1 MKKFTIKG
9 VLDGFRSSVPQP
21 VKPDQEIVE
30 NLRSEHFQVK
40 KTFRHGFPHQPTAV
54 AFDPVQRL
62 LAIGTKSG
70 SLRILGRPGV
80 DAHVKHEGCSTVVQ
94 LQFLINEG
102 ALVSATADDT
112 LHLWNFRQKI
122 PQVVQSLKFQRE
134 RITCI
139 HLPLQSKWLY
149 VGTERGNIHILHIE
163 TFVLSGYVINWNK
176 AIEISRKTHPG
187 AVVHLSDNPLDLSK
201 MLIGYESGQIV
212 FWDLKT
218 KNADYRCQSEVPLRS
233 ISWHHEGKQFMS
245 SHTDG
250 SLSTWTMRQLKP
262 TNVTHPHAKTTK
274 DGEPEPCKPIQK
286 VEWKLSR
293 SGEAYVIFSGGLAY
307 DTTGRTPSITVI
319 HGKTTT
325 VLEMEHN
332 VIDFITLCESPW
344 TSDYQDP
351 YAVVVLLQNDL
362 VVIDLLTPGFP
373 CFENPYPMDIHE
385 SPVTCC
391 AYFADCP
398 SDLVPAFYS
407 VGSKSQKKTGFSE
420 KDWPIS
426 GGEWSSS
433 SSSYNEIILTGHAD
447 GSIKFWDASAGTLQV
462 LYKLKTAKLFEKGRT
477 RSTDS
482 EEDPLAIQLIYL
494 CPESRKLAIAGSG
507 KHVVLFKFKKVES
520 MSEVVTLEIS
530 LTADSGKEIES
541 SSDHDSPAGGNTS
554 GTGESK
560 VNESNQLLKVK
571 TGLQKRAPGFQAT
584 LICLTVAPNGEQ
596 PENITAL
603 SLNSSYG
610 LMAYGNESG
619 LAIIDI
625 VQKISLIVINTTDIG
640 SNMDPCQRVLRS
652 PKRQDDL
659 KRENED
665 KMKSPSTDQ
674 LTMCLPTL
682 KQTHRDSTV
691 ESEGLLAMVA
701 ENVQQPQQCPLRGGD
716 TQIGSNNSKEIAEEP
731 LNETSKPGCTTNEE
745 DCVKNHGWKGLRLK
759 RQLSKVDL
767 KIKST
772 FSPGLVTSQNGV
784 GTDSSGLKSSIF
796 YCNVNETVSP
806 LSRNESVVS
815 ESPLVVEGS
824 SSAPGYDSSTNDC
837 KKREIQHQGKS
848 VTSEG
853 ENDGKPTIAQSL
865 NENAIGRSDVAAAAV
880 RPVNL
885 LLAEN
890 EPKAP
895 RLKKIVKMKQS
906 KREGRLL
913 SVPNLKFAKND
924 PAVCDLRCEET
935 NNTASESFTGNL
947 IRRFSS
953 LRKEKKVP
961 IEVKKKPRAVSSMNG
976 MCMLPVTRRS
986 TVVVGGS
993 GGCGEKN
1000 DNADGNNIC
1009 SSSSSYGNTGGDG
1022 GCDSEC
1028 AIGVSVPRSSI
1039 RSTMNSVDDDVTGA
1053 IATSRKSFTLEP
1065 RLSRAQDKYD
1075 SSFQRS
1081 RSSSMSSLEN
1091 ITTETISCLTFADSY
1106 TKKSDTSPAPT
1117 LWIGTSLGSVQ
1128 TVIFNTPARAERL
1141 AYPVVVSTC
1150 NGSTFKLKGCILS
1163 IFFLDCNGALIPY
1176 SYESWKDDGMESKER
1191 NKSQGKCTNSRMS
1204 PSMNA
1209 QVSTGDG
1216 FEDRQFVVLA
1226 SEKQARVVALPS
1238 QNCLYRQQLAENH
1251 IVIKAEI
1258 TSLKDNVCLV
1268 CYVSNGHI
1276 ATYSLPSLRPLI
1288 DVDFLPLIDL
1298 SFQTTKHGIVDPM
1311 LSIWGHQ
1318 LFVNGDTDQIAKTLC
1333 FSNRGHGLYLSSPT
1347 EIQKFSVSSQFCGEL
1362 TEMMGDLF
1370 IGHDMPEPPKESFF
1384 KGLFGGGSRSLDREE
1399 LFGESSGRASRTV
1412 AKHIPGPNAGAENLR
1427 ERVTTATGE
1436 VNMAHQMVLERG
1448 EKLSQLE
1455 ERTGRMMSEAE
1466 SFSQSAHGL
1475 VLKYKD
1481 KKWYQL

>member
-9 VLDGFRSSVPQP
+9 VLDGFRSSIPQP
-21 VKPDQEIVE
+21 AKSDQEIVE

-80 DAHVKHEGCSTVVQ
+80 DVHVKHEGCSAVMQ

-102 ALVSATADDT
+102 ALISATTDDT

-122 PQVVQSLKFQRE
+122 PQVVQSLKFQRD

-149 VGTERGNIHILHIE
+149 VGTERGNIHVLHIE

-187 AVVHLSDNPLDLSK
+187 AVVHLSDIPLDLSK
-201 MLIGYESGQIV
+201 ILIGYESGQIV

-218 KNADYRCQSEVPLRS
+218 KSADYRCHSDEPLKS
-233 ISWHHEGKQFMS
+233 ITWHHEGKQFMS
-245 SHTDG
+245 SHSDG
-250 SLSTWTMRQLKP
+250 SLLTWTVRQLKP
-262 TNVTHPHAKTTK
+262 TNVTHPHAKATK
-274 DGEPEPCKPIQK
+274 DGEPEPCKSIQK

-332 VIDFITLCESPW
+332 VVDFITLCESPW
-344 TSDYQDP
+344 TSDFQDP

-362 VVIDLLTPGFP
+362 VIIDLLTPGFP

-420 KDWPIS
+420 KEWPIS

-462 LYKLKTAKLFEKGRT
+462 LYKLKTAKLFEKSRV
-477 RSTDS
+477 RSVDS

-507 KHVVLFKFKKVES
+507 KYVVLFKFKKAES
-520 MSEVVTLEIS
+520 ISEVVTLEIS
-530 LTADSGKEIES
+530 LSQNPLREIETS
-541 SSDHDSPAGGNTS
+541 PDHDAPATGNVPS
-554 GTGESK
+554 GGESK
-560 VNESNQLLKVK
+560 HTSEYNHPLKVK
-571 TGLQKRAPGFQAT
+571 TGLQKRAAGFQAT
-584 LICLTVAPNGEQ
+584 LICLTIAPSGEQ
-596 PENITAL
+596 TENITAL

-610 LMAYGNESG
+610 LMAYGNETG
-619 LAIIDI
+619 LVIIDI
-625 VQKISLIVINTTDIG
+625 VQKISLIVLHTADLGG
-640 SNMDPCQRVLRS
+640 SGDPYQRVLRS
-652 PKRQDDL
+652 PKRQDDS

-665 KMKSPSTDQ
+665 KARSPSADQ
-674 LTMCLPTL
+674 LTTMCLPTL
-682 KQTHRDSTV
+682 KQTQPEATRESEPILTMPLADTHQHQQQQHSQCQRASPRDSSCPVGSNV
-691 ESEGLLAMVA
+691 EKLTEESTSEGSVKLVS
-701 ENVQQPQQCPLRGGD
+701 
-716 TQIGSNNSKEIAEEP
+716 GS
-731 LNETSKPGCTTNEE
+731 TTASNGE
-745 DCVKNHGWKGLRLK
+745 DSPKNHGWKGFRLK
-759 RQLSKVDL
+759 RQLSKVDI
-767 KIKST
+767 KIKNT
-772 FSPGLVTSQNGV
+772 FASSLVSSQNGV
-784 GTDSSGLKSSIF
+784 LQVGSESAPPKSSSVF
-796 YCNVNETVSP
+796 YCNVNESSRALSPVESLETEEDESVSCANP
-806 LSRNESVVS
+806 LGRESPQASCPHDTKNADTESERQSGVERNEAVERTHTANVTTMATNTMAAR
-815 ESPLVVEGS
+815 PLELS
-824 SSAPGYDSSTNDC
+824 L
-837 KKREIQHQGKS
+837 H
-848 VTSEG
+848 
-853 ENDGKPTIAQSL
+853 ENDRK
-865 NENAIGRSDVAAAAV
+865 
-880 RPVNL
+880 
-885 LLAEN
+885 
-890 EPKAP
+890 P
-895 RLKKIVKMKQS
+895 RLKRIVMGIQS

-913 SVPNLKFAKND
+913 SVPNLKYQKTD
-924 PAVCDLRCEET
+924 GSTVCDLRCED
-935 NNTASESFTGNL
+935 NTAPVADSFTGNL
-947 IRRFSS
+947 IRRFS
-953 LRKEKKVP
+953 RIDKF
-961 IEVKKKPRAVSSMNG
+961 
-976 MCMLPVTRRS
+976 
-986 TVVVGGS
+986 
-993 GGCGEKN
+993 
-1000 DNADGNNIC
+1000 DG
-1009 SSSSSYGNTGGDG
+1009 
-1022 GCDSEC
+1022 
-1028 AIGVSVPRSSI
+1028 
-1039 RSTMNSVDDDVTGA
+1039 
-1053 IATSRKSFTLEP
+1053 
-1065 RLSRAQDKYD
+1065 
-1075 SSFQRS
+1075 SFQRS

-1106 TKKSDTSPAPT
+1106 TKKSDTSTLPT
-1117 LWIGTSLGSVQ
+1117 LWVGTSLGSIQ
-1128 TVIFNTPARAERL
+1128 TIVFNPPVPGERHS
-1141 AYPVVVSTC
+1141 YPVVVSTC

-1163 IFFLDCNGALIPY
+1163 MSFLDCNGALIPY
-1176 SYESWKDDGMESKER
+1176 SFESWRDENVDGGKER
-1191 NKSQGKCTNSRMS
+1191 NKNQGKCNSRLS
-1204 PSMNA
+1204 PSLNA
-1209 QVSTGDG
+1209 QVTTGDG
-1216 FEDRQFVVLA
+1216 FEDRQFVVLT

-1238 QNCLYRQQLAENH
+1238 QDCVYRQQLAETH
-1251 IVIKAEI
+1251 IVIKAEV
-1258 TSLKDNVCLV
+1258 TTLKDNVCLV
-1268 CYVSNGHI
+1268 CYVSNGHVS
-1276 ATYSLPSLRPLI
+1276 TYSLPSLRPLI
-1288 DVDFLPLIDL
+1288 DVDFLPLTDL

-1347 EIQKFSVSSQFCGEL
+1347 EIQKFSISSEFCGEL

-1384 KGLFGGGSRSLDREE
+1384 RGLFGGGSRSLDREE

-1412 AKHIPGPNAGAENLR
+1412 AKHIPGPNAGTENMR
-1427 ERVTTATGE
+1427 ERVTGITGE
-1436 VNMAHQMVLERG
+1436 IAQAHHMVVERG
-1448 EKLSQLE
+1448 EKLSHLE
-1455 ERTGRMMSEAE
+1455 ERTARMMSEAE
-1466 SFSQSAHGL
+1466 NFSTSAHGL
-1475 VLKYKD
+1475 MLKYKD

>member
-30 NLRSEHFQVK
+30 NLRPEHFQVK

-80 DAHVKHEGCSTVVQ
+80 DAHVRHEGCTAVVQ

-149 VGTERGNIHILHIE
+149 VGTERGNIHVLHIE

-176 AIEISRKTHPG
+176 AIEVSRKTHPG

-201 MLIGYESGQIV
+201 MLIGYESGQMV

-218 KNADYRCQSEVPLRS
+218 KNAEYRCHSDVPLKS
-233 ISWHHEGKQFMS
+233 ISWHHEGKQFMC

-250 SLSTWTMRQLKP
+250 SLATWTVRQVKP
-262 TNVTHPHAKTTK
+262 TNITHPHAKTTK

-332 VIDFITLCESPW
+332 VIDFITLCENPW

-433 SSSYNEIILTGHAD
+433 SSGYNEIILTGHAD

-477 RSTDS
+477 RSIDS
-482 EEDPLAIQLIYL
+482 EEDPLAIQLIFL

-507 KHVVLFKFKKVES
+507 RHVVLFKFKKVES

-530 LTADSGKEIES
+530 LTADPAKEIES
-541 SSDHDSPAGGNTS
+541 SSDHDSPAGNTS
-554 GTGESK
+554 GSSESK
-560 VNESNQLLKVK
+560 NNESNQPLKVK
-571 TGLQKRAPGFQAT
+571 TGLQKRAAGFQAT
-584 LICLTVAPNGEQ
+584 LVCLTIANIGEQ
-596 PENITAL
+596 AENITAL

-619 LAIIDI
+619 IVIIDI
-625 VQKISLIVINTTDIG
+625 VQKISLIVLNTADIG
-640 SNMDPCQRVLRS
+640 GNTDPCQRVLRS
-652 PKRQDDL
+652 PKRQDEL

-665 KMKSPSTDQ
+665 KARSPSTDQ

-682 KQTHRDSTV
+682 KQ
-691 ESEGLLAMVA
+691 
-701 ENVQQPQQCPLRGGD
+701 
-716 TQIGSNNSKEIAEEP
+716 
-731 LNETSKPGCTTNEE
+731 
-745 DCVKNHGWKGLRLK
+745 
-759 RQLSKVDL
+759 
-767 KIKST
+767 
-772 FSPGLVTSQNGV
+772 
-784 GTDSSGLKSSIF
+784 
-796 YCNVNETVSP
+796 
-806 LSRNESVVS
+806 
-815 ESPLVVEGS
+815 
-824 SSAPGYDSSTNDC
+824 
-837 KKREIQHQGKS
+837 
-848 VTSEG
+848 
-853 ENDGKPTIAQSL
+853 
-865 NENAIGRSDVAAAAV
+865 
-880 RPVNL
+880 
-885 LLAEN
+885 
-890 EPKAP
+890 
-895 RLKKIVKMKQS
+895 
-906 KREGRLL
+906 
-913 SVPNLKFAKND
+913 
-924 PAVCDLRCEET
+924 
-935 NNTASESFTGNL
+935 
-947 IRRFSS
+947 
-953 LRKEKKVP
+953 
-961 IEVKKKPRAVSSMNG
+961 MNG

-993 GGCGEKN
+993 GCGEKG
-1000 DNADGNNIC
+1000 DNADSNSC
-1009 SSSSSYGNTGGDG
+1009 SPCGNTGDG
-1022 GCDSEC
+1022 GCNSESSGGPSTS
-1028 AIGVSVPRSSI
+1028 GVCIPRSGVQN
-1039 RSTMNSVDDDVTGA
+1039 TVNSGDDD
-1053 IATSRKSFTLEP
+1053 IAGSNANSRKSLTIEA
-1065 RLSRAQDKYD
+1065 RQSRAQGIRKLQKCLSTTTNHYELDSSSLNNFPTTSLLSSHRNTEIRGYSSTTPQASFNYQNILSNTRQYNSFDKYD

-1106 TKKSDTSPAPT
+1106 TKKSDTSPVPT
-1117 LWIGTSLGSVQ
+1117 LWIGTSLGSIQ
-1128 TVIFNTPARAERL
+1128 TVIFNTPARGERH
-1141 AYPVVVSTC
+1141 AHPVVVSTC

-1163 IFFLDCNGALIPY
+1163 MFFLDCNGALIPY
-1176 SYESWKDDGMESKER
+1176 SYESWKDDSMESKER
-1191 NKSQGKCTNSRMS
+1191 NRSQGKCNSRTSS
-1204 PSMNA
+1204 PSMNT
-1209 QVSTGDG
+1209 QVTTGEG

-1238 QNCLYRQQLAENH
+1238 QNCQYRQQLAESH

-1268 CYVSNGHI
+1268 CYISNGHI

-1370 IGHDMPEPPKESFF
+1370 TGHDMPEPPKESFF

-1412 AKHIPGPNAGAENLR
+1412 AKHIPGPNAATENMR

-1436 VNMAHQMVLERG
+1436 VNVAHQMVLERG

-1466 SFSQSAHGL
+1466 GFSQSAHGL
-1475 VLKYKD
+1475 MLKYKD

>member
-30 NLRSEHFQVK
+30 NLRPEHFQVK
-40 KTFRHGFPHQPTAV
+40 KTFRHGFPHQPTAL

-80 DAHVKHEGCSTVVQ
+80 DAHVKHEGCAAVIQ

-112 LHLWNFRQKI
+112 VHLWNFRQKI
-122 PQVVQSLKFQRE
+122 PQVVQSLKFQRD

-176 AIEISRKTHPG
+176 AIEVSRKTHPG

-201 MLIGYESGQIV
+201 MLIGYTTGQIV
-212 FWDLKT
+212 LWDLKT
-218 KNADYRCQSEVPLRS
+218 KNADYRCQTDDPLKS
-233 ISWHHEGKQFMS
+233 ITWHHEGKQFMC

-250 SLSTWTMRQLKP
+250 SLSTWTVRQLKP
-262 TNVTHPHAKTTK
+262 ANVTYPHAKSTK
-274 DGEPEPCKPIQK
+274 DGEPELCKPIQK

-332 VIDFITLCESPW
+332 VIDFVTLCDSPW
-344 TSDYQDP
+344 ASDFQDP

-420 KDWPIS
+420 KEWPIS

-462 LYKLKTAKLFEKGRT
+462 LYKLKTAKLFEKTRT
-477 RSTDS
+477 RSIDS
-482 EEDPLAIQLIYL
+482 EEDPLAIQLIFL

-520 MSEVVTLEIS
+520 MSEVVTLEICLS
-530 LTADSGKEIES
+530 VDPGKEADNSPDRE
-541 SSDHDSPAGGNTS
+541 SPATGNTV
-554 GTGESK
+554 GNVESK
-560 VNESNQLLKVK
+560 NTDFNHPLKIK
-571 TGLQKRAPGFQAT
+571 TGLQKRAAGFQAT
-584 LICLTVAPNGEQ
+584 LICLTTAPSGEQ
-596 PENITAL
+596 PENITSL

-610 LMAYGNESG
+610 LLAYGNESG
-619 LAIIDI
+619 LVIVDI
-625 VQKISLIVINTTDIG
+625 VQKISLIVLNTSDLGGG
-640 SNMDPCQRVLRS
+640 SDPYQRVLRS

-659 KRENED
+659 RRENED
-665 KMKSPSTDQ
+665 KARSPSTDQ
-674 LTMCLPTL
+674 SQRESAMESEPVVT
-682 KQTHRDSTV
+682 RIADSTQQV
-691 ESEGLLAMVA
+691 SLPNESQTG
-701 ENVQQPQQCPLRGGD
+701 
-716 TQIGSNNSKEIAEEP
+716 NNSDKSSGEE
-731 LNETSKPGCTTNEE
+731 STNEHNKTGNDDE
-745 DCVKNHGWKGLRLK
+745 CQKIQGWKGFSLK

-767 KIKST
+767 KIKNT
-772 FSPGLVTSQNGV
+772 FTPSLVSSQNGSS
-784 GTDSSGLKSSIF
+784 SSGLMQVPQCQQTSGDTGSQKSSTF
-796 YCNVNETVSP
+796 YCNINETASTSRSLSP
-806 LSRNESVVS
+806 VESVDS
-815 ESPLVVEGS
+815 ESSLSPENQS
-824 SSAPGYDSSTNDC
+824 PGHESPQIDDRKGEMQEARSPTNENENE
-837 KKREIQHQGKS
+837 KMII
-848 VTSEG
+848 
-853 ENDGKPTIAQSL
+853 NDG
-865 NENAIGRSDVAAAAV
+865 NIGVKTEVV
-880 RPVNL
+880 RPMNL
-885 LLAEN
+885 SLPEN
-890 EPKAP
+890 ELKPP
-895 RLKKIVKMKQS
+895 RLKRIAKIKQV
-906 KREGRLL
+906 KRESRLL
-913 SVPNLKFAKND
+913 SVPNLKFSKNETT
-924 PAVCDLRCEET
+924 VCDLRCEENAT
-935 NNTASESFTGNL
+935 SESFTCNL
-947 IRRFSS
+947 IRRFS
-953 LRKEKKVP
+953 RVDKF
-961 IEVKKKPRAVSSMNG
+961 
-976 MCMLPVTRRS
+976 
-986 TVVVGGS
+986 
-993 GGCGEKN
+993 
-1000 DNADGNNIC
+1000 DG
-1009 SSSSSYGNTGGDG
+1009 
-1022 GCDSEC
+1022 
-1028 AIGVSVPRSSI
+1028 
-1039 RSTMNSVDDDVTGA
+1039 
-1053 IATSRKSFTLEP
+1053 
-1065 RLSRAQDKYD
+1065 
-1075 SSFQRS
+1075 SFQRS

-1106 TKKSDTSPAPT
+1106 TKKNDTNGMPT

-1128 TVIFNTPARAERL
+1128 TVVFNTPAHGERH
-1141 AYPVVVSTC
+1141 AHPVVVSTC

-1163 IFFLDCNGALIPY
+1163 MSFLDCNGALIPY
-1176 SYESWKDDGMESKER
+1176 SFESWKDENTDGKER
-1191 NKSQGKCTNSRMS
+1191 NKSQVKCTNSRMS
-1204 PSMNA
+1204 PSANT
-1209 QVSTGDG
+1209 QVSGDN

-1238 QNCLYRQQLAENH
+1238 QNCVYRQQLADTH
-1251 IVIKAEI
+1251 IVIKAEV
-1258 TSLKDNVCLV
+1258 TSLKENVCLV

-1276 ATYSLPSLRPLI
+1276 TTYSLPSLRPLI

-1333 FSNRGHGLYLSSPT
+1333 FSNRGHGLYLSSPM
-1347 EIQKFSVSSQFCGEL
+1347 EIQKFSVSSEFCAEL

-1370 IGHDMPEPPKESFF
+1370 IGHDMPEPPKEGFF

-1412 AKHIPGPNAGAENLR
+1412 AKHIPGPNDAIR
-1427 ERVTTATGE
+1427 ERVTSATGE
-1436 VNMAHQMVLERG
+1436 VNIAHQMVVERG

-1455 ERTGRMMSEAE
+1455 ERSARMMSEAE
-1466 SFSQSAHGL
+1466 NFSQGAHGL
-1475 VLKYKD
+1475 MLKYKD

>member
-21 VKPDQEIVE
+21 AKPDQEIVE
-30 NLRSEHFQVK
+30 NLRPEHFQVK
-40 KTFRHGFPHQPTAV
+40 KTFRHGFPHQPTAL

-80 DAHVKHEGCSTVVQ
+80 DAHVKHEECVAVLR

-102 ALVSATADDT
+102 ALVSATEDDT

-122 PQVVQSLKFQRE
+122 PQVVHSLKFQRD

-149 VGTERGNIHILHIE
+149 IGTDRGNIHILHIE

-176 AIEISRKTHPG
+176 AIEVSRKTHPG

-201 MLIGYESGQIV
+201 MLIGYSTGQIV
-212 FWDLKT
+212 LWDLKT
-218 KNADYRCQSEVPLRS
+218 KSADYRCQTDDLLTS
-233 ISWHHEGKQFMS
+233 ITWHHEGKQFMC
-245 SHTDG
+245 SHSDG
-250 SLSTWTMRQLKP
+250 SLSTWTLRQLKP
-262 TNVTHPHAKTTK
+262 TITFPHAKFTK
-274 DGEPEPCKPIQK
+274 DGEPERCKAIQK

-293 SGEAYVIFSGGLAY
+293 SGEAYVIFSGGLAQ

-332 VIDFITLCESPW
+332 VVDFITLCDSPW
-344 TSDYQDP
+344 ASDFQDP

-362 VVIDLLTPGFP
+362 VVIDLLTTGFP

-420 KDWPIS
+420 KEWPIS

-462 LYKLKTAKLFEKGRT
+462 LYKLKTAKLFEKTKT
-477 RSTDS
+477 RSIDS
-482 EEDPLAIQLIYL
+482 EEDPLAIQLIFL

-520 MSEVVTLEIS
+520 MSEVVTLEICLS
-530 LTADSGKEIES
+530 VDPAKETDNSPDRE
-541 SSDHDSPAGGNTS
+541 SPATGNIVGNVETK
-554 GTGESK
+554 TIEF
-560 VNESNQLLKVK
+560 NHPLKVK
-571 TGLQKRAPGFQAT
+571 TGLQKRPAGFQAT
-584 LICLTVAPNGEQ
+584 LICLTTAPPGEL
-596 PENITAL
+596 PENITSL

-610 LMAYGNESG
+610 LLAYGNESG
-619 LAIIDI
+619 LVIVDI
-625 VQKISLIVINTTDIG
+625 VQKISLIVLNTSDLG
-640 SNMDPCQRVLRS
+640 SGDPYQRVLRS
-652 PKRQDDL
+652 PKRQDEL

-665 KMKSPSTDQ
+665 KARSPSTDQ
-674 LTMCLPTL
+674 MNGMCVLPVAG
-682 KQTHRDSTV
+682 RSTV
-691 ESEGLLAMVA
+691 GVGGEKGE
-701 ENVQQPQQCPLRGGD
+701 RGDNGD
-716 TQIGSNNSKEIAEEP
+716 NGDGCSAGGSGSNGAYNSD
-731 LNETSKPGCTTNEE
+731 G
-745 DCVKNHGWKGLRLK
+745 G
-759 RQLSKVDL
+759 
-767 KIKST
+767 
-772 FSPGLVTSQNGV
+772 
-784 GTDSSGLKSSIF
+784 
-796 YCNVNETVSP
+796 
-806 LSRNESVVS
+806 
-815 ESPLVVEGS
+815 GS
-824 SSAPGYDSSTNDC
+824 SSAGGVNMIRSGIRGAAAGVIISGTDDEINTVSRKGVTLDQRHPRAQGIRKLQKCLSTT
-837 KKREIQHQGKS
+837 
-848 VTSEG
+848 TSHFEVDPATG
-853 ENDGKPTIAQSL
+853 
-865 NENAIGRSDVAAAAV
+865 AAAAFPTV
-880 RPVNL
+880 
-885 LLAEN
+885 
-890 EPKAP
+890 
-895 RLKKIVKMKQS
+895 
-906 KREGRLL
+906 
-913 SVPNLKFAKND
+913 
-924 PAVCDLRCEET
+924 
-935 NNTASESFTGNL
+935 
-947 IRRFSS
+947 S
-953 LRKEKKVP
+953 LFY
-961 IEVKKKPRAVSSMNG
+961 AQ
-976 MCMLPVTRRS
+976 RS
-986 TVVVGGS
+986 TEMRSYPSAVPQAS
-993 GGCGEKN
+993 LNYQNILTNTRQYSSFDKF
-1000 DNADGNNIC
+1000 DG
-1009 SSSSSYGNTGGDG
+1009 
-1022 GCDSEC
+1022 
-1028 AIGVSVPRSSI
+1028 
-1039 RSTMNSVDDDVTGA
+1039 
-1053 IATSRKSFTLEP
+1053 
-1065 RLSRAQDKYD
+1065 
-1075 SSFQRS
+1075 SFQRS

-1106 TKKSDTSPAPT
+1106 TKKNDTNGMPT

-1128 TVIFNTPARAERL
+1128 TVVFNTPAHSERH
-1141 AYPVVVSTC
+1141 AHPVVVSTC

-1163 IFFLDCNGALIPY
+1163 MSFLDCNGALIPC
-1176 SYESWKDDGMESKER
+1176 SYESWKDESTDGKER

-1204 PSMNA
+1204 PSTNT
-1209 QVSTGDG
+1209 QVGGDN

-1238 QNCLYRQQLAENH
+1238 QNCVYRQQLAETH
-1251 IVIKAEI
+1251 IVIKAEV

-1276 ATYSLPSLRPLI
+1276 TTYSLPSLRPLI
-1288 DVDFLPLIDL
+1288 DIDFLPLIDL

-1311 LSIWGHQ
+1311 LTIWGHQ

-1333 FSNRGHGLYLSSPT
+1333 FSNRGHGLYLSSPM
-1347 EIQKFSVSSQFCGEL
+1347 EIQKFSVSSEFCGEL

-1384 KGLFGGGSRSLDREE
+1384 KGLFGGGSRSVDREE

-1412 AKHIPGPNAGAENLR
+1412 AKHIPGPNEAIR
-1427 ERVTTATGE
+1427 ERVSSATGE
-1436 VNMAHQMVLERG
+1436 VNMAHQMVVERG

-1466 SFSQSAHGL
+1466 NFSQGAHGL
-1475 VLKYKD
+1475 MLKYKD

>member
-30 NLRSEHFQVK
+30 NLRPEHFQVK

-54 AFDPVQRL
+54 AFDPVQKL

-80 DAHVKHEGCSTVVQ
+80 DAHVKHEGCTAVVQ

-122 PQVVQSLKFQRE
+122 PQVVQSIKFQRE

-149 VGTERGNIHILHIE
+149 VGTERGNIHVLHIE

-201 MLIGYESGQIV
+201 ILIGYESGQIV
-212 FWDLKT
+212 CWDLKT
-218 KNADYRCQSEVPLRS
+218 KNADYRCQSDVSLRS
-233 ISWHHEGKQFMS
+233 ISWHHEGKQFIS

-250 SLSTWTMRQLKP
+250 SLSTWSVRQVKP
-262 TNVTHPHAKTTK
+262 TNVTHPHAKITK
-274 DGEPEPCKPIQK
+274 DGEPEPCKPIHK
-286 VEWKLSR
+286 VEWKVSR
-293 SGEAYVIFSGGLAY
+293 SGEAYIIFSGGLAC

-344 TSDYQDP
+344 SSDYQDP
-351 YAVVVLLQNDL
+351 YAVVVLVQNDL

-420 KDWPIS
+420 RDWPIS
-426 GGEWSSS
+426 GGEWSSN

-447 GSIKFWDASAGTLQV
+447 GSIKFWDASTGTLQV

-477 RSTDS
+477 RSIDS
-482 EEDPLAIQLIYL
+482 EEDPLAIQLIFL
-494 CPESRKLAIAGSG
+494 CPESRKLAIAGG
-507 KHVVLFKFKKVES
+507 GRHVVLFKFKKVES
-520 MSEVVTLEIS
+520 MSEVVTLDVS
-530 LTADSGKEIES
+530 LTADSVKEVES
-541 SSDHDSPAGGNTS
+541 SSDHDSPAGNPPGN
-554 GTGESK
+554 
-560 VNESNQLLKVK
+560 NEPKPNELNHTLKVK
-571 TGLQKRAPGFQAT
+571 TGLQKRAAGFQAT
-584 LICLTVAPNGEQ
+584 LICLTTGGSGEQ

-619 LAIIDI
+619 LVIIDI
-625 VQKISLIVINTTDIG
+625 VQKISLIVLNTADIG
-640 SNMDPCQRVLRS
+640 GNTDPCQRVLRS
-652 PKRQDDL
+652 PKRQDEL
-659 KRENED
+659 KREYED
-665 KMKSPSTDQ
+665 KARSPSTDQ
-674 LTMCLPTL
+674 PTTCLPTL
-682 KQTHRDSTV
+682 KQ
-691 ESEGLLAMVA
+691 
-701 ENVQQPQQCPLRGGD
+701 VQISFAVFPD
-716 TQIGSNNSKEIAEEP
+716 
-731 LNETSKPGCTTNEE
+731 
-745 DCVKNHGWKGLRLK
+745 
-759 RQLSKVDL
+759 SKVD
-767 KIKST
+767 S
-772 FSPGLVTSQNGV
+772 
-784 GTDSSGLKSSIF
+784 
-796 YCNVNETVSP
+796 
-806 LSRNESVVS
+806 
-815 ESPLVVEGS
+815 
-824 SSAPGYDSSTNDC
+824 
-837 KKREIQHQGKS
+837 
-848 VTSEG
+848 
-853 ENDGKPTIAQSL
+853 
-865 NENAIGRSDVAAAAV
+865 
-880 RPVNL
+880 
-885 LLAEN
+885 
-890 EPKAP
+890 
-895 RLKKIVKMKQS
+895 
-906 KREGRLL
+906 
-913 SVPNLKFAKND
+913 
-924 PAVCDLRCEET
+924 
-935 NNTASESFTGNL
+935 
-947 IRRFSS
+947 
-953 LRKEKKVP
+953 
-961 IEVKKKPRAVSSMNG
+961 
-976 MCMLPVTRRS
+976 
-986 TVVVGGS
+986 
-993 GGCGEKN
+993 
-1000 DNADGNNIC
+1000 
-1009 SSSSSYGNTGGDG
+1009 
-1022 GCDSEC
+1022 
-1028 AIGVSVPRSSI
+1028 
-1039 RSTMNSVDDDVTGA
+1039 
-1053 IATSRKSFTLEP
+1053 
-1065 RLSRAQDKYD
+1065 DKYD

-1106 TKKSDTSPAPT
+1106 TRKSDTVPVPT
-1117 LWIGTSLGSVQ
+1117 LWIGTSLGSIQ
-1128 TVIFNTPARAERL
+1128 TVIFNTPPRGERH
-1141 AYPVVVSTC
+1141 AHPVVVSTC

-1163 IFFLDCNGALIPY
+1163 ISFLDCNGALIPY
-1176 SYESWKDDGMESKER
+1176 SFESWRDDSVENKDR

-1209 QVSTGDG
+1209 QVITGDG
-1216 FEDRQFVVLA
+1216 FEDRQFVVLV

-1238 QNCLYRQQLAENH
+1238 QNCLYRQQLAETH

-1258 TSLKDNVCLV
+1258 TTLKDNVCLV

-1276 ATYSLPSLRPLI
+1276 ATYSLPSLRSLI

-1318 LFVNGDTDQIAKTLC
+1318 LFVNGDTEQIAKTLC
-1333 FSNRGHGLYLSSPT
+1333 FSNKGHGLYLSSPT
-1347 EIQKFSVSSQFCGEL
+1347 EIQKFSVSSEFCGEL

-1399 LFGESSGRASRTV
+1399 LFGESSGRASRTI
-1412 AKHIPGPNAGAENLR
+1412 AKHIPGPNAGAEGIR

-1436 VNMAHQMVLERG
+1436 VNMAHQMVMERG

-1455 ERTGRMMSEAE
+1455 ERTARMMTEAE
-1466 SFSQSAHGL
+1466 GFSQSAHGL
-1475 VLKYKD
+1475 MLKYKD

>member
-30 NLRSEHFQVK
+30 NLRPEHFQVK

-70 SLRILGRPGV
+70 SLRILGRSGV
-80 DAHVKHEGCSTVVQ
+80 DAHVKHEGCTAVIQ

-149 VGTERGNIHILHIE
+149 VGTERGNIHVLHIE

-176 AIEISRKTHPG
+176 AIDISRKTHPG

-212 FWDLKT
+212 LWDLKT
-218 KNADYRCQSEVPLRS
+218 RNADYRCQSDVPLKS
-233 ISWHHEGKQFMS
+233 ISWHHEGKQFMC

-250 SLSTWTMRQLKP
+250 SLSTWTVRQVKS
-262 TNVTHPHAKTTK
+262 TNVTYPHAKTTK
-274 DGEPEPCKPIQK
+274 DGEPEPCKSIQK

-373 CFENPYPMDIHE
+373 CLENPYPMDIHE

-477 RSTDS
+477 RSIDS
-482 EEDPLAIQLIYL
+482 EEDPLAIQLMFL

-520 MSEVVTLEIS
+520 MSEVVTLEVS
-530 LTADSGKEIES
+530 LSADPGKEAEGS
-541 SSDHDSPAGGNTS
+541 PEHDSPAGNTS
-554 GTGESK
+554 GSSEAKNT
-560 VNESNQLLKVK
+560 ESNQSVKVK
-571 TGLQKRAPGFQAT
+571 SGLQKRAPGFQAT
-584 LICLTVAPNGEQ
+584 LICLTVAASGEQ

-603 SLNSSYG
+603 CLNSSYG

-619 LAIIDI
+619 VVIIDI
-625 VQKISLIVINTTDIG
+625 VQKLSLLVLNTADIG
-640 SNMDPCQRVLRS
+640 GGTDPYQRVLRS

-665 KMKSPSTDQ
+665 KARSPSTDQ
-674 LTMCLPTL
+674 
-682 KQTHRDSTV
+682 
-691 ESEGLLAMVA
+691 
-701 ENVQQPQQCPLRGGD
+701 
-716 TQIGSNNSKEIAEEP
+716 
-731 LNETSKPGCTTNEE
+731 
-745 DCVKNHGWKGLRLK
+745 
-759 RQLSKVDL
+759 
-767 KIKST
+767 
-772 FSPGLVTSQNGV
+772 
-784 GTDSSGLKSSIF
+784 
-796 YCNVNETVSP
+796 
-806 LSRNESVVS
+806 
-815 ESPLVVEGS
+815 
-824 SSAPGYDSSTNDC
+824 
-837 KKREIQHQGKS
+837 
-848 VTSEG
+848 
-853 ENDGKPTIAQSL
+853 
-865 NENAIGRSDVAAAAV
+865 
-880 RPVNL
+880 
-885 LLAEN
+885 
-890 EPKAP
+890 
-895 RLKKIVKMKQS
+895 
-906 KREGRLL
+906 
-913 SVPNLKFAKND
+913 
-924 PAVCDLRCEET
+924 
-935 NNTASESFTGNL
+935 
-947 IRRFSS
+947 
-953 LRKEKKVP
+953 
-961 IEVKKKPRAVSSMNG
+961 MNG
-976 MCMLPVTRRS
+976 MCMLPVTRRG
-986 TVVVGGS
+986 TMVVGGS
-993 GGCGEKN
+993 GCGEKG
-1000 DNADGNNIC
+1000 DNADNNSC
-1009 SSSSSYGNTGGDG
+1009 SSCGATGDG
-1022 GCDSEC
+1022 GCNNES
-1028 AIGVSVPRSSI
+1028 ASGVCTSRSGFRNNI
-1039 RSTMNSVDDDVTGA
+1039 NSADDDISGSNA
-1053 IATSRKSFTLEP
+1053 NPRKTLTVEP
-1065 RLSRAQDKYD
+1065 RQSRAQSMRKLQKCLSTTTNHYEVDPSSLNNFPTASLFSSHRSTEMRSYTPIGPQTLNYQNILSNTRQYNSFDKYD

-1106 TKKSDTSPAPT
+1106 TKKSDTIPVPT
-1117 LWIGTSLGSVQ
+1117 LWIGTSLGSIQ
-1128 TVIFNTPARAERL
+1128 TVTFNTPARGERH
-1141 AYPVVVSTC
+1141 AQAVVVSSCSILSSTD
-1150 NGSTFKLKGCILS
+1150 GSTFKLKGCILS
-1163 IFFLDCNGALIPY
+1163 MSFLDCNGALIPY
-1176 SYESWKDDGMESKER
+1176 SYESWRDDSVDGKER
-1191 NKSQGKCTNSRMS
+1191 NRSQGKCTNSRTS
-1204 PSMNA
+1204 PSMNT
-1209 QVSTGDG
+1209 QTSTGDG

-1226 SEKQARVVALPS
+1226 SEKQARVLALPS
-1238 QNCLYRQQLAENH
+1238 QNCLYRQQLAETH

-1258 TSLKDNVCLV
+1258 TTIKDNVCLV

-1333 FSNRGHGLYLSSPT
+1333 FSYRGHGLYLSSPT

-1412 AKHIPGPNAGAENLR
+1412 AKHIPGPTATTEPIR
-1427 ERVTTATGE
+1427 ERVTTACGE

-1448 EKLSQLE
+1448 DKLSQLE
-1455 ERTGRMMSEAE
+1455 DRTARMMSEAE
-1466 SFSQSAHGL
+1466 GFSQSAHGL
-1475 VLKYKD
+1475 MVKYKD

>member
-1 MKKFTIKG
+1 MSLLPVIDPDTVKQHCIAVNYENNSSHEAFAKTRRHTTTVTC

-30 NLRSEHFQVK
+30 NLRPEHFQVK

-80 DAHVKHEGCSTVVQ
+80 DAHVKHEGCTAVIQ

-134 RITCI
+134 RITYI

-218 KNADYRCQSEVPLRS
+218 KNADYRCQSDVPLKS
-233 ISWHHEGKQFMS
+233 ITWHHEGKQFMS

-250 SLSTWTMRQLKP
+250 SLSTWTVRQVKP

-274 DGEPEPCKPIQK
+274 DGEPEPCKLIQK

-433 SSSYNEIILTGHAD
+433 SSSYNEIIVTGHAD

-477 RSTDS
+477 RSIDS
-482 EEDPLAIQLIYL
+482 EEDPLAIQLIFL

-507 KHVVLFKFKKVES
+507 GHVVLFKFKKVES

-530 LTADSGKEIES
+530 LTAEPGKEVES
-541 SSDHDSPAGGNTS
+541 TSDHDSPAGNTS
-554 GTGESK
+554 GN
-560 VNESNQLLKVK
+560 NETKNPEVHQPLKVK
-571 TGLQKRAPGFQAT
+571 SGLQKRAPGFQAT
-584 LICLTVAPNGEQ
+584 LICLMVAASGEQ

-619 LAIIDI
+619 LVVVDI
-625 VQKISLIVINTTDIG
+625 VQKISLVVLNTSDIG
-640 SNMDPCQRVLRS
+640 GSADPCQRALRS

-659 KRENED
+659 KRESED
-665 KMKSPSTDQ
+665 KARSPSTDQ
-674 LTMCLPTL
+674 
-682 KQTHRDSTV
+682 
-691 ESEGLLAMVA
+691 
-701 ENVQQPQQCPLRGGD
+701 VQISFAVFPD
-716 TQIGSNNSKEIAEEP
+716 
-731 LNETSKPGCTTNEE
+731 
-745 DCVKNHGWKGLRLK
+745 
-759 RQLSKVDL
+759 SKVD
-767 KIKST
+767 S
-772 FSPGLVTSQNGV
+772 
-784 GTDSSGLKSSIF
+784 
-796 YCNVNETVSP
+796 
-806 LSRNESVVS
+806 
-815 ESPLVVEGS
+815 
-824 SSAPGYDSSTNDC
+824 
-837 KKREIQHQGKS
+837 
-848 VTSEG
+848 
-853 ENDGKPTIAQSL
+853 
-865 NENAIGRSDVAAAAV
+865 
-880 RPVNL
+880 
-885 LLAEN
+885 
-890 EPKAP
+890 
-895 RLKKIVKMKQS
+895 
-906 KREGRLL
+906 
-913 SVPNLKFAKND
+913 
-924 PAVCDLRCEET
+924 
-935 NNTASESFTGNL
+935 
-947 IRRFSS
+947 
-953 LRKEKKVP
+953 
-961 IEVKKKPRAVSSMNG
+961 
-976 MCMLPVTRRS
+976 
-986 TVVVGGS
+986 
-993 GGCGEKN
+993 
-1000 DNADGNNIC
+1000 
-1009 SSSSSYGNTGGDG
+1009 
-1022 GCDSEC
+1022 
-1028 AIGVSVPRSSI
+1028 
-1039 RSTMNSVDDDVTGA
+1039 
-1053 IATSRKSFTLEP
+1053 
-1065 RLSRAQDKYD
+1065 DKYD

-1106 TKKSDTSPAPT
+1106 TKKTDTTPVPT
-1117 LWIGTSLGSVQ
+1117 LWIGTSLGSIQ
-1128 TVIFNTPARAERL
+1128 TMIFNTPARGERH
-1141 AYPVVVSTC
+1141 AHPVVVSTC

-1163 IFFLDCNGALIPY
+1163 MSFLDCNGALIPY
-1176 SYESWKDDGMESKER
+1176 SYESWKDESVDGKER

-1204 PSMNA
+1204 PSMTTQA
-1209 QVSTGDG
+1209 TTGEG
-1216 FEDRQFVVLA
+1216 FEDRQFIVLT
-1226 SEKQARVVALPS
+1226 SEKQARVLALPS
-1238 QNCLYRQQLAENH
+1238 QNCLYRQQLAETH

-1258 TSLKDNVCLV
+1258 TSIKDNVCLV
-1268 CYVSNGHI
+1268 CYVSNGHV
-1276 ATYSLPSLRPLI
+1276 AAYSLPSLRPLI

-1318 LFVNGDTDQIAKTLC
+1318 LFVNGDTDQIARTLG

-1347 EIQKFSVSSQFCGEL
+1347 EIQKFSISSQFCGEL

-1412 AKHIPGPNAGAENLR
+1412 AKHIPGPNAGTEALR
-1427 ERVTTATGE
+1427 ERVTSATGE
-1436 VNMAHQMVLERG
+1436 VSLAHQMVMERG

-1455 ERTGRMMSEAE
+1455 DRTARMMTEAE
-1466 SFSQSAHGL
+1466 GFSQSAHGL
-1475 VLKYKD
+1475 MLKYKD

>member
-30 NLRSEHFQVK
+30 NLRPEHFQVK

-80 DAHVKHEGCSTVVQ
+80 DAHVRHEGCTAVVQ

-149 VGTERGNIHILHIE
+149 VGTERGNIHVLHIE

-176 AIEISRKTHPG
+176 AIEVSRKTHPG

-201 MLIGYESGQIV
+201 MLIGYESGQMV

-218 KNADYRCQSEVPLRS
+218 KNAEYRCHSDVPLKS
-233 ISWHHEGKQFMS
+233 ISWHHEGKQFMC

-250 SLSTWTMRQLKP
+250 SLATWTVRQVKP
-262 TNVTHPHAKTTK
+262 TNITHPHAKTTK

-332 VIDFITLCESPW
+332 VIDFITLCENPW

-433 SSSYNEIILTGHAD
+433 SSGYNEIILTGHAD

-477 RSTDS
+477 RSIDS
-482 EEDPLAIQLIYL
+482 EEDPLAIQLIFL

-507 KHVVLFKFKKVES
+507 RHVVLFKFKKVES

-530 LTADSGKEIES
+530 LTADPAKEIES
-541 SSDHDSPAGGNTS
+541 SSDHDSPAGNTS
-554 GTGESK
+554 GSSETK
-560 VNESNQLLKVK
+560 NNESNQPLKVK
-571 TGLQKRAPGFQAT
+571 TGLQKRAAGFQAT
-584 LICLTVAPNGEQ
+584 LVCLTIANSGEQ
-596 PENITAL
+596 AENITAL

-619 LAIIDI
+619 VVIIDI
-625 VQKISLIVINTTDIG
+625 VQKISLIVLNTADIG
-640 SNMDPCQRVLRS
+640 GNTDPCQRVLRS
-652 PKRQDDL
+652 PKRQDEL

-665 KMKSPSTDQ
+665 KARSPSTDQ
-674 LTMCLPTL
+674 
-682 KQTHRDSTV
+682 THGDSTV
-691 ESEGLLAMVA
+691 ESEGLLAILA
-701 ENVQQPQQCPLRGGD
+701 DNVQHSQPRGEFH
-716 TQIGSNNSKEIAEEP
+716 TGSKNEKGTVEESV
-731 LNETSKPGCTTNEE
+731 NETNKSGGSVNEE
-745 DCVKNHGWKGLRLK
+745 DCTKNHGWKGFSLK

-772 FSPGLVTSQNGV
+772 FTPTLVTSQNGV
-784 GTDSSGLKSSIF
+784 GTDSSSQKSSVF
-796 YCNVNETVSP
+796 YCNIPENASSLSP
-806 LSRNESVVS
+806 VESTVS
-815 ESPLVVEGS
+815 ESSLSSEGS
-824 SSAPGYDSSTNDC
+824 IPGRESPLNDD
-837 KKREIQHQGKS
+837 KKRNNQEAKS
-848 VTSEG
+848 PVTEG
-853 ENDGKPTIAQSL
+853 DKNKSILRFSTD
-865 NENAIGRSDVAAAAV
+865 NENVIEKSDAV

-885 LLAEN
+885 TLAESC
-890 EPKAP
+890 EMKPP
-895 RLKKIVKMKQS
+895 RLMKIVKMKQA

-924 PAVCDLRCEET
+924 PAICDLRCEET
-935 NNTASESFTGNL
+935 NTASESFTCNL
-947 IRRFSS
+947 IRRFS
-953 LRKEKKVP
+953 RV
-961 IEVKKKPRAVSSMNG
+961 
-976 MCMLPVTRRS
+976 
-986 TVVVGGS
+986 
-993 GGCGEKN
+993 
-1000 DNADGNNIC
+1000 
-1009 SSSSSYGNTGGDG
+1009 
-1022 GCDSEC
+1022 
-1028 AIGVSVPRSSI
+1028 
-1039 RSTMNSVDDDVTGA
+1039 
-1053 IATSRKSFTLEP
+1053 
-1065 RLSRAQDKYD
+1065 DKYD

-1106 TKKSDTSPAPT
+1106 TKKSDTSPVPT
-1117 LWIGTSLGSVQ
+1117 LWIGTSLGSIQ
-1128 TVIFNTPARAERL
+1128 TVIFNTPARGERH
-1141 AYPVVVSTC
+1141 AHPVVVSTC

-1163 IFFLDCNGALIPY
+1163 MFFLDCNGALIPY
-1176 SYESWKDDGMESKER
+1176 SYESWKDDSMESKER
-1191 NKSQGKCTNSRMS
+1191 NRSQGKCNSRTSS
-1204 PSMNA
+1204 PSTNT
-1209 QVSTGDG
+1209 QVATGEG

-1238 QNCLYRQQLAENH
+1238 QNCQYRQQLAESH

-1268 CYVSNGHI
+1268 CYISNGHI

-1298 SFQTTKHGIVDPM
+1298 R
-1311 LSIWGHQ
+1311 
-1318 LFVNGDTDQIAKTLC
+1318 IAKTLC

-1370 IGHDMPEPPKESFF
+1370 TGHDMPEPPKESFF

-1412 AKHIPGPNAGAENLR
+1412 AKHIPGPNAATENMR

-1436 VNMAHQMVLERG
+1436 VNVAHQMVLERG

-1466 SFSQSAHGL
+1466 GFSQSAHGL
-1475 VLKYKD
+1475 MLKYKD

>member
-30 NLRSEHFQVK
+30 NLRPEHFQVK

-54 AFDPVQRL
+54 AFDPIQRL

-80 DAHVKHEGCSTVVQ
+80 DAHVKHEGCTAVIQ

-149 VGTERGNIHILHIE
+149 VGTERGNIHVLHIE

-176 AIEISRKTHPG
+176 AIEVSRKTHPG

-218 KNADYRCQSEVPLRS
+218 KNADYRCQSDVPLRS
-233 ISWHHEGKQFMS
+233 ISWHHEGKQFMC

-250 SLSTWTMRQLKP
+250 SLSTWTVRQLKP

-332 VIDFITLCESPW
+332 VIDFITLCENPW

-433 SSSYNEIILTGHAD
+433 SSGYNEIILTGHAD

-477 RSTDS
+477 RSLDS
-482 EEDPLAIQLIYL
+482 EEDPLAIQLIFL

-507 KHVVLFKFKKVES
+507 RHVVLFKFKKVES
-520 MSEVVTLEIS
+520 MSEVVTLDIS
-530 LTADSGKEIES
+530 LTAEPVKEVES

-554 GTGESK
+554 GSSESK
-560 VNESNQLLKVK
+560 NNESSQSLKIK
-571 TGLQKRAPGFQAT
+571 TGLQKRAAGFQAT
-584 LICLTVAPNGEQ
+584 LVCLTVTNSGEQ
-596 PENITAL
+596 AENITAL

-610 LMAYGNESG
+610 LMAYGNECG
-619 LAIIDI
+619 IVIIDI
-625 VQKISLIVINTTDIG
+625 VQKISLIVLNTGDIG
-640 SNMDPCQRVLRS
+640 GNVDLCQRVLRS
-652 PKRQDDL
+652 PKRQDEL
-659 KRENED
+659 KRDNED
-665 KMKSPSTDQ
+665 KARSPSTDQ
-674 LTMCLPTL
+674 
-682 KQTHRDSTV
+682 
-691 ESEGLLAMVA
+691 
-701 ENVQQPQQCPLRGGD
+701 VQISFAVFPD
-716 TQIGSNNSKEIAEEP
+716 
-731 LNETSKPGCTTNEE
+731 
-745 DCVKNHGWKGLRLK
+745 
-759 RQLSKVDL
+759 SKVD
-767 KIKST
+767 S
-772 FSPGLVTSQNGV
+772 
-784 GTDSSGLKSSIF
+784 
-796 YCNVNETVSP
+796 
-806 LSRNESVVS
+806 
-815 ESPLVVEGS
+815 
-824 SSAPGYDSSTNDC
+824 
-837 KKREIQHQGKS
+837 
-848 VTSEG
+848 
-853 ENDGKPTIAQSL
+853 
-865 NENAIGRSDVAAAAV
+865 
-880 RPVNL
+880 
-885 LLAEN
+885 
-890 EPKAP
+890 
-895 RLKKIVKMKQS
+895 
-906 KREGRLL
+906 
-913 SVPNLKFAKND
+913 
-924 PAVCDLRCEET
+924 
-935 NNTASESFTGNL
+935 
-947 IRRFSS
+947 
-953 LRKEKKVP
+953 
-961 IEVKKKPRAVSSMNG
+961 
-976 MCMLPVTRRS
+976 
-986 TVVVGGS
+986 
-993 GGCGEKN
+993 
-1000 DNADGNNIC
+1000 
-1009 SSSSSYGNTGGDG
+1009 
-1022 GCDSEC
+1022 
-1028 AIGVSVPRSSI
+1028 
-1039 RSTMNSVDDDVTGA
+1039 
-1053 IATSRKSFTLEP
+1053 
-1065 RLSRAQDKYD
+1065 DKYD

-1106 TKKSDTSPAPT
+1106 TKKSDTSPVPT
-1117 LWIGTSLGSVQ
+1117 LWIGTSLGSIQ
-1128 TVIFNTPARAERL
+1128 TVIFNTPPRGERH
-1141 AYPVVVSTC
+1141 AHPVVVSTC

-1163 IFFLDCNGALIPY
+1163 MSFLDCNGALIPY
-1176 SYESWKDDGMESKER
+1176 SYESWKDDSMESKER
-1191 NKSQGKCTNSRMS
+1191 NRSQGKCANSRMS
-1204 PSMNA
+1204 PSMNTQA
-1209 QVSTGDG
+1209 GTGDG

-1238 QNCLYRQQLAENH
+1238 QNCLYRQQLAETH

-1258 TSLKDNVCLV
+1258 TTLKDNVCLV

-1276 ATYSLPSLRPLI
+1276 ATYSLPSLRLLI

-1412 AKHIPGPNAGAENLR
+1412 AKHIPGPNAGAESLR

-1436 VNMAHQMVLERG
+1436 VNLAHQMVLERG

-1455 ERTGRMMSEAE
+1455 DRTARMMSEAE

-1475 VLKYKD
+1475 MLKYKD